1 MTYRGI
7 HLDLDERKDNKR
19 DKWKKEMETKECLQ
33 SGEDI
38 TAERKYLKK
47 RERMLDRRKNK
58 NERKKKENKDKRKK
72 ERDVGHS

>member
-1 MTYRGI
+1 
-7 HLDLDERKDNKR
+7 
-19 DKWKKEMETKECLQ
+19 METKECLQ